1 VSNISRDSSSSDAAR
16 ASDIDPTSA
25 LIVKIV
31 FDRAARSDR
40 SSVAEPFFPL
50 LISKRVRPILEK
62 SYAMENA
69 AEALRHLIEDRPF
82 GRVVLSV

>member
-1 VSNISRDSSSSDAAR
+1 MRRVLV
-16 ASDIDPTSA
+16 T
-25 LIVKIV
+25 
-31 FDRAARSDR
+31 RSDERTHRQDRLR
-40 SSVAEPFFPL
+40 SWRTLRSQLRRGTVLPL

-62 SYAMENA
+62 SYAMDNG